1 LVVDDVGDAEV
12 GLPDGLVVFGAG
24 GGADV
29 SFAVGC
35 LGGVSSVCEVGI
47 KWVLYLQPEFLG
59 LFGVKDDVS
68 VEVCKMVSYA
78 AG

>member
-1 LVVDDVGDAEV
+1 VVDDVGNAEV

-35 LGGVSSVCEVGI
+35 LGGVSSACEVRM

-59 LFGVKDDVS
+59 LFGVEDDIS

-78 AG
+78 TG

>member
-1 LVVDDVGDAEV
+1 VVDDVGDAEV

-35 LGGVSSVCEVGI
+35 LGGVSSVCEVG
-47 KWVLYLQPEFLG
+47 
-59 LFGVKDDVS
+59 
-68 VEVCKMVSYA
+68 
-78 AG
+78 

>member
-1 LVVDDVGDAEV
+1 VVDDVGDAEV

-24 GGADV
+24 GRADV

-35 LGGVSSVCEVGI
+35 LRGVSSVFGVGM
-47 KWVLYLQPEFLG
+47 KWALYLQPELLG
-59 LFGVKDDVS
+59 LLGVEDDVS

-78 AG
+78 TD